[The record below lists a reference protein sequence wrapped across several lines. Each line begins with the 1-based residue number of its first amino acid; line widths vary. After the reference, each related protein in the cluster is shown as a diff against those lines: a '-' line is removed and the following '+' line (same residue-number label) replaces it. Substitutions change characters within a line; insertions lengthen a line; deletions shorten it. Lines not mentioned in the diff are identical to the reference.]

1 MGVCVRVFM
10 LLPHAGRVGC
20 PASSEKSLG
29 WLLPRRAFVRRR
41 FFYWKTNTTAGDGG
55 KHESARYYSMRDNAR
70 AIFGRASQ
78 LFSNQNYVLTL
89 FLAIGTFL
97 WRRATTIWLLFYTRA
112 LEPVKT
118 RHSTLL
124 HLLMPILFLFRSYLP
139 LCQFACVRCS
149 SRKSA

>member
-1 MGVCVRVFM
+1 VCVCAFLCCCHTQEGLVAR
-10 LLPHAGRVGC
+10 LRRRSRWVGC
-20 PASSEKSLG
+20 F
-29 WLLPRRAFVRRR
+29 RAVRLCGGV